1 MGGKGLL
8 DVPINFCLY
17 QNGICTLS
25 EFFAWHIPVIPHALH
40 HILKD
45 RGLGR
50 RVMACLR
57 LLLIILLPC
66 STTCGMLQDGEA
78 SRLYQRQHSKE
89 QQPLMQEQ
97 ETLEPDLLP
106 CDLADSD
113 SLFNAVGA
121 VEVHHK
127 ISYPE
132 VSISPEWITAACH
145 NIHTWFL
152 SSGTGLPY
160 SR

>member
-1 MGGKGLL
+1 
-8 DVPINFCLY
+8 
-17 QNGICTLS
+17 
-25 EFFAWHIPVIPHALH
+25 
-40 HILKD
+40 
-45 RGLGR
+45 
-50 RVMACLR
+50 
-57 LLLIILLPC
+57 
-66 STTCGMLQDGEA
+66 MLQDGEA

-113 SLFNAVGA
+113 SVFNAVGA

-132 VSISPEWITAACH
+132 VSISLEWKTAACH
-145 NIHTWFL
+145 NIKNGFCHQAQAFL
-152 SSGTGLPY
+152 TQDECATIVTIQEVRFPGCGIVLLHPFEGGVFSFRLIMNLLAEDVGCPVLSFDRPGAGLVR
-160 SR
+160 SCT